1 MQAPRSMKQSD
12 PAPGEPS
19 RVEETLSAE
28 ALATAAGVDPGLLS
42 RLVRLG
48 VIEPVAPGASEFTA
62 ATAAKLRRMV
72 RLRIDLGVGFVGAA
86 IIVDLLQ
93 QLERLETESTRPRRD
108 T

>member
-1 MQAPRSMKQSD
+1 MQAPRSMKHSD
-12 PAPGEPS
+12 PAPGEQS

-28 ALATAAGVDPGLLS
+28 ALATAAGVDSGQLL
-42 RLVRLG
+42 RLVHLG

-72 RLRIDLGVGFVGAA
+72 RLRLDLGVGFVGAA

-93 QLERLETESTRPRRD
+93 QLERLETESTRPQGD

>member
-1 MQAPRSMKQSD
+1 MQSPDPARGQSPRS
-12 PAPGEPS
+12 
-19 RVEETLSAE
+19 EETLSAE
-28 ALATAAGVDPGLLS
+28 ALASAAGITPSHLL

-72 RLRIDLGVGFVGAA
+72 RLHIDLGVGFVGAA

-93 QLERLETESTRPRRD
+93 QLERMETEWTRPRGD
-108 T
+108 S

>member
-1 MQAPRSMKQSD
+1 MESPD
-12 PAPGEPS
+12 PARGPA
-19 RVEETLSAE
+19 RIEETLSAE
-28 ALATAAGVDPGLLS
+28 LLASAAGITSDRLV

-72 RLRIDLGVGFVGAA
+72 RLRVDLGVGFVGAA

-93 QLERLETESTRPRRD
+93 QLERLETELTRPPGD

>member
-1 MQAPRSMKQSD
+1 MK
-12 PAPGEPS
+12 PADSVPGEPA
-19 RVEETLSAE
+19 RIEETLSVE
-28 ALATAAGVDPGLLS
+28 ALATAAGISSDRLL

-48 VIEPVAPGASEFTA
+48 VIEPVVPGASEFTA

-93 QLERLETESTRPRRD
+93 QLERLEVEVTRPRDD